1 MPSFLLESTVSG
13 PGIRADMSADSN
25 AYTIVG
31 FFTCQL
37 STDSVAIFGI
47 ADQQRVTVLGNVVS
61 LNSAAVDLRG
71 AGGSVTIG
79 TAGTVSSNSTGVAA
93 VRMLSDA
100 SRVNNAGWIS
110 GGTGVALE
118 GSGNIFN
125 SGTISGTGTAYNNDV
140 EAPAGNTLSSPT
152 PGVMQIANT
161 GLIEGA
167 YQAFSALYA
176 DQRFAIWETRG
187 HANTITIEN
196 AGRLSGN
203 VDLQRGAATLR
214 NTGTILGTVRLGEGA
229 DFMSNGGTISEDVNF
244 GSGVDSDRLENTGAI
259 LGTVSMGDGGDI
271 VVVGGTIAGALFM
284 DAGADILALT
294 GTVGTGV
301 FLGDGADA
309 VTVSGE
315 GNSFEIVGD
324 AGNDTVYGGAFR
336 DQLVG
341 GADADYLL
349 GNDND
354 DSLFGG
360 AGADTMG
367 GGGVQ

>member
-31 FFTCQL
+31 FFTYQL

-47 ADQQRVTVLGNVVS
+47 ADQQGVTVLGNVVS
-61 LNSAAVDLRG
+61 LNSAAVVLRG

-118 GSGNIFN
+118 GSGNIVN
-125 SGTISGTGTAYNNDV
+125 SGTISGTGTACNNDV
-140 EAPAGNTLSSPT
+140 EAPAGITLSLPT

-167 YQAFSALYA
+167 YQVFSALYA
-176 DQRFAIWETRG
+176 DQRFAIWKTRG
-187 HANTITIEN
+187 QDNTITIDN

-203 VDLQRGAATLR
+203 VDLQGGAATLR
-214 NTGTILGTVRLGEGA
+214 HTGTIMGEVRLGEGA
-229 DFMSNGGTISEDVNF
+229 DFMSNGGTITQDVNF
-244 GSGVDSDRLENTGAI
+244 GAGMDGDRLDNTGT
-259 LGTVSMGDGGDI
+259 LLRNVLMGDGAYT
-271 VVVGGTIAGALFM
+271 VVAGGTIAGDRGMTGCRAM
-284 DAGADILALT
+284 RGWIRCMAGRTWTRCLAGMPRTRYL
-294 GTVGTGV
+294 
-301 FLGDGADA
+301 
-309 VTVSGE
+309 
-315 GNSFEIVGD
+315 
-324 AGNDTVYGGAFR
+324 AGMAATR
-336 DQLVG
+336 
-341 GADADYLL
+341 
-349 GNDND
+349 
-354 DSLFGG
+354 
-360 AGADTMG
+360 
-367 GGGVQ
+367 